1 MGGESM
7 QFDDLVIV
15 GLKTA
20 DGERFLVGAKPKR
33 DAAGEEEDVGFPPEI
48 PPTIISALAA
58 ANLVPYEPVRESVMR
73 SALQELGLTAPEI
86 DARFLEARRWM
97 TTITTTTVRTH

>member
-1 MGGESM
+1 MHCIRQQWEANM
-7 QFDDLVIV
+7 PVDNQLDDIVIV

-20 DGERFLVGAKPKR
+20 DGERFLVGTKEAS
-33 DAAGEEEDVGFPPEI
+33 PPEI
-48 PPTIISALAA
+48 APTIVSALAA

-73 SALQELGLTAPEI
+73 SGLLELGLTAPEV

-97 TTITTTTVRTH
+97 ATVATSSYREH